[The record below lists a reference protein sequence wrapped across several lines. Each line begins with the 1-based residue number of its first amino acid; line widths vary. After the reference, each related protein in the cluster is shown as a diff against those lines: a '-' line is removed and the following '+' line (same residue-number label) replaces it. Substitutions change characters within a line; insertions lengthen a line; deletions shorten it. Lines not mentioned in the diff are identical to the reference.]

1 MNHLFDKTPSL
12 GSGLAWCVMNQFLT
26 QVKSHR
32 GLISFIER
40 RGVNG
45 RWLKPDEP
53 YNIRLSKLIKILEVK
68 AVYQTDDEFLSEW
81 EALGEQLLLHVRT
94 HNRFVGEL

>member
-12 GSGLAWCVMNQFLT
+12 GSGLA
-26 QVKSHR
+26 
-32 GLISFIER
+32 FIER